1 MAHQIQHLDAL
12 EQFVASRI
20 CTAVLATGADG
31 HSHHVP
37 ASEIFEDA
45 EGLHFGPV
53 TVVEDDVML
62 SQLDVTTCEIAL
74 AMADGSMIRLHMIHR
89 DTNALLI

>member
-31 HSHHVP
+31 RSHHVP
-37 ASEIFEDA
+37 ASEIVEDA
-45 EGLHFGPV
+45 DGLHFGPV

-62 SQLDVTTCEIAL
+62 SQLDELTCEIAL
-74 AMADGSMIRLHMIHR
+74 AMVDGSMIRLHMIHR
-89 DTNALLI
+89 DTNTLII